1 MSTDNDSAR
10 HAGQAWTS
18 GRLVRVGTLAL
29 MALVF
34 AVPIVTF
41 MLLSFR
47 QEADNGRVV
56 ESVYSLSGLSLDNV
70 IRNWETVLAFNSG
83 IFTTWFGN
91 SIVIATTATLL
102 AVVSAVP
109 AGYAIAK
116 LRFPG
121 RSVLRFVTLLT
132 MVMPNTVLVIPIFL
146 EFSAIG
152 KVLPMFSIGELWSV
166 IVIMAFYPFGV
177 YLSYIH
183 FLTTLPREL
192 IEAARID
199 GLVGRLDL
207 RQDRRAAGQA
217 GRGAGGVLQLRGQ
230 LDQLLPAAGDAAAVG
245 PAPAVGRPAAA
256 HRREPHLRPLDLHR
270 PGREDV
276 AATAGP
282 GYHAHHHPAVHPLH
296 RRPALPHA
304 RCRRRR
310 GQGLGRLAQE
320 AG

>member
-1 MSTDNDSAR
+1 MSSNHDSAR

-18 GRLVRVGTLAL
+18 GRLIRVGTLAL

-56 ESVYSLSGLSLDNV
+56 ESVYSLSGLSLDNA

-83 IFTTWFGN
+83 IFATWFSN
-91 SIVIATTATLL
+91 SIIISVTATLL

-152 KVLPMFSIGELWSV
+152 KVLPWFSIGELWSV

-199 GLVGRLDL
+199 GLSDVSIFVRIAAPLAKQAVALVVFFSFVANWTNYFLPLVMLPLSDQRPLSVGLQQLIGASPIFDPSTSTGL
-207 RQDRRAAGQA
+207 AVKMWLPQLALATTLTIIPLFILFIAAQRFLM
-217 GRGAGGVLQLRGQ
+217 RGAVVG
-230 LDQLLPAAGDAAAVG
+230 AVKG
-245 PAPAVGRPAAA
+245 
-256 HRREPHLRPLDLHR
+256 
-270 PGREDV
+270 
-276 AATAGP
+276 
-282 GYHAHHHPAVHPLH
+282 
-296 RRPALPHA
+296 
-304 RCRRRR
+304 
-310 GQGLGRLAQE
+310 
-320 AG
+320 